1 MISLTLVVGFILVFF
16 RLSSFFMVVPVFF
29 PSGMP
34 NVAKV
39 GFCFVITYIFMPLVD
54 ITHLGSNITLLM
66 IIIYS
71 VSEVIVGISLGYITR
86 MCFQLIDMAGQFLDF
101 HVGFA
106 MSQMFDPSLEDN
118 TTIIGRLMYWISI
131 MVFFMIDGHHML
143 IVSILDTFEKVKV
156 GMFVM
161 NDDFILYIFEVFSE
175 FFNIGLKISIPITL
189 IILFTNLILGL
200 ISRSVPQLNVMILGL
215 PIKIIIGI
223 LSIII
228 ALPIIMNIMVDM
240 FDKLYLVLT
249 NILGIVPIA
258 LIFADSG
265 GEKTEEATPKKKSDA
280 KKKGQVA
287 KSKELG
293 TAFTL
298 IAATLVIVILGEY
311 AIKELEEV
319 IKLFF
324 KDYLT
329 MELSYNTLFG
339 IASISLKRIVILF
352 LPIASAILI
361 IGVAINYFQS
371 GFIITGE
378 PLKPDLKKL
387 NPISGFKRMFSLRSV
402 VNLFKDILIVTI
414 IGYVGYKFFIDNYSS
429 MINFIYV
436 KLNSMPT
443 LIEKLT
449 VKLFFTIALV
459 SLAISILD
467 FAYQKYQHKKDLRMT
482 KQEIKE
488 EFKQMEGDPQV
499 KGKIKQIQREMA
511 MKRMMQSVPD
521 ASVVITNPTHI
532 AVALRYKEGIDS
544 APMVVAKGADNVA
557 IKIKELARENDVP
570 IIENK
575 SLARL
580 IFSQVDIDRE
590 VPQDMYQAIAEILA
604 IVYKLKKKKK

>member
-1 MISLTLVVGFILVFF
+1 MISLTLVVGFILIFF

-29 PSGMP
+29 PAGTP
-34 NVAKV
+34 NIAKV
-39 GFCFVITYIFMPLVD
+39 GFCFLITYIFMPLVD

-71 VSEVIVGISLGYITR
+71 VSEVLVGISLGYITR
-86 MCFQLIDMAGQFLDF
+86 MCFQLIDMAGQFMDF
-101 HVGFA
+101 HVGFS

-118 TTIIGRLMYWISI
+118 TTIIGRIMYWTSI
-131 MVFFMIDGHHML
+131 MIFFLIDGHHML
-143 IVSILDTFEKVKV
+143 IMSILSTFEKVKL

-161 NDDFILYIFEVFSE
+161 NDDFILYIFEVFTE
-175 FFNIGLKISIPITL
+175 FFNIALKISIPVTL
-189 IILFTNLILGL
+189 ILLFTNIILGL
-200 ISRSVPQLNVMILGL
+200 ISRSVPQLNVMVLGM
-215 PIKIIIGI
+215 PIKIVVGVVS
-223 LSIII
+223 LII
-228 ALPIIMNIMVDM
+228 AMPILVNLMVDM

-249 NILGIVPIA
+249 NIFGIIPFIF
-258 LIFADSG
+258 IFADSG
-265 GEKTEEATPKKKSDA
+265 GEKSEEATPKKKSDA

-293 TAFTL
+293 VAFTL
-298 IAATLVIVILGEY
+298 IAATLVFALLGGY
-311 AIKELEEV
+311 IFSQLKDLITV
-319 IKLFF
+319 FF

-329 MELSYNTLFG
+329 MDVSYSTLFG
-339 IASISLKRIVILF
+339 IATITVKRILVIF
-352 LPIASAILI
+352 LPIAVPIMIMGI
-361 IGVAINYFQS
+361 IINYFQT
-371 GFIITGE
+371 GFILTGE

-387 NPISGFKRMFSLRSV
+387 NPISGFKRMFSIKSLVNLIKDLLVVSV
-402 VNLFKDILIVTI
+402 V
-414 IGYVGYKFFIDNYSS
+414 GYVGYKFFMDNYSNL
-429 MINFIYV
+429 MNFTAV
-436 KLNSMPT
+436 KISAMPS
-443 LIEKLT
+443 LMSSLAI
-449 VKLFFTIALV
+449 KLFFTISLV
-459 SLAISILD
+459 SLIIAVID
-467 FAYQKYQHKKDLRMT
+467 FVYQKYQHKKDLRMT

-532 AVALRYKEGIDS
+532 AVALRYKEGKDN

-557 IKIKELARENDVP
+557 IKIKELARESDVP

-590 VPQDMYQAIAEILA
+590 VPQEMYQAIAEILA
-604 IVYKLKKKKK
+604 IVYKLKKKK